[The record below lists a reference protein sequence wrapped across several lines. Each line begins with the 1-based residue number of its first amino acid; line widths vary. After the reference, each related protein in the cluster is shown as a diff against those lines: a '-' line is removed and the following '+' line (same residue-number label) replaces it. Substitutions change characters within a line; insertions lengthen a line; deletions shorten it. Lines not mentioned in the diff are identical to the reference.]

1 MINGSASLYEEELGV
16 CSGDRGLRMVLFN
29 IFINEVGREA
39 RRDDN

>member
-1 MINGSASLYEEELGV
+1 MAGPPFMKRSWECALGTQ
-16 CSGDRGLRMVLFN
+16 GLWMVLFN